1 MGSTTVK
8 CSVLDR
14 DTDEVLFS
22 NYRRHDSAVQATLL
36 KILSEIKGKFPND
49 AFLIAFTGSQSSDFA
64 QIAKV
69 LHVQEVIAGS
79 IAIGKFYPQ
88 TLTSIELGGQDAKI
102 LFFSQGEETAVLDM
116 RMNGVCAG
124 GTGAFI
130 DQIAS
135 LLNVK
140 VEDFNALAC
149 EGEKIYDISGRCGV
163 FAKTDI
169 QPLMNQGVRRED
181 IALSCLHALAKQAIG
196 GLAQGMEIKPPV
208 LFAGG
213 PFFFIPKLID
223 VFCQRLGIEERNEK
237 EFIVPKNAQTLIAT
251 GAALS
256 LKTKLG
262 SINHNPMKIEKL
274 VNLLCEK
281 NIANNE
287 KEINLS
293 VPFFAGQADYY
304 EFNKRYGFEEF
315 LPKNYESGERI
326 PVFVGIDAGSTT
338 TKFVAI
344 DENKEVVYSFYKNN
358 QGKPIDTAKNGL
370 LEFENHYKKQGVEI
384 EIKGL
389 GTTGYGEILFAKAF
403 GADFHIVET
412 IAHKAAAVFFEP
424 DVSFI
429 LDLGGQDMKAI
440 FINNSIITNIAL
452 NEACSAGCGSFIEA
466 YSKSLNV
473 APQEIAKLA
482 FEAKNPSVL
491 GSRCTVFMNS
501 SIITEQKA
509 GKTVGDI
516 LAGLCRSV
524 IENLFT
530 KVVRISNTSVLG
542 EKIVVQGGTFKN
554 DAVLRAFTQYVGKEV
569 VRPRFCGEMGALGV
583 ALLTMDEMEK

>member
-8 CSVLDR
+8 CAVLDR
-14 DTDEVLFS
+14 ETDEVLFS
-22 NYRRHDSAVQATLL
+22 NYRRHDSAVQTTLL
-36 KILSEIKGKFPND
+36 KILSEIKDKFPND
-49 AFLIAFTGSQSSDFA
+49 MFLTAFTGSQSSDFA
-64 QIAKV
+64 QKAKV

-140 VEDFNALAC
+140 VEDFNALAG

-169 QPLMNQGVRRED
+169 QPLLNQGVRRED

-223 VFCQRLGIEERNEK
+223 VFCQRLEIEEKNENK
-237 EFIVPKNAQTLIAT
+237 FIVPKNAQTLIAA
-251 GAALS
+251 GAALA

-274 VNLLCEK
+274 FDLLCKKNFTNKEK
-281 NIANNE
+281 D
-287 KEINLS
+287 INAS
-293 VPFFAGQADYY
+293 VPFFAGQTDYE
-304 EFNKRYGFEEF
+304 EFNKRYGFEKF
-315 LPKNYESGERI
+315 SPKNYESGEKI

-344 DENKEVVYSFYKNN
+344 DENKEVIYSFYKNN
-358 QGKPIDTAKNGL
+358 QGKPIDTAKDGL

-473 APQEIAKLA
+473 APQDIAKLA

-501 SIITEQKA
+501 SIITEQKS

-530 KVVRISNTSVLG
+530 KVVRIPNTSVLG

-569 VRPRFCGEMGALGV
+569 VRPKFCGEMGALGV